1 MKEALNNTVR
11 PGLVEGHSQWNQR
24 LRQIQPERGDVVQG
38 SGEGLALENLY
49 FSYDAS
55 ALTLENIDLAIPA
68 GQFVTLLGSSG
79 CGKSTLLRLIAGLQ
93 SPSAGRLRWNGA
105 PISGPSLDRGVVF
118 QDYALFPWMSVVDN
132 IAIAIGKARP
142 GTPKAARR
150 EEAAAYLEKV
160 GLASA
165 IGKHPFELSGG
176 MRQRAAIA
184 RALALGSPL
193 LLMDE
198 PFGALDP
205 VNRARLQDLLLEIRE
220 NSTPRKTFVF
230 VTHDV
235 DEALYLSERVVIF
248 GSSPG
253 RVIAD
258 LPVDFPLR
266 RDRRALLTSNAF
278 HALRESVAE
287 TLAAD
292 TLQRLSG
299 DSDIAA

>member
-1 MKEALNNTVR
+1 MN
-11 PGLVEGHSQWNQR
+11 GLT
-24 LRQIQPERGDVVQG
+24 LD
-38 SGEGLALENLY
+38 NLY
-49 FSYDAS
+49 FSYDGSAS
-55 ALTLENIDLAIPA
+55 ALENIELAIPA

-79 CGKSTLLRLIAGLQ
+79 CGKSTLLRLLAGLQ
-93 SPSAGRLRWNGA
+93 SPTRGRLTWNGA
-105 PISGPSLDRGVVF
+105 TISGPSLERGIVF
-118 QDYALFPWMSVVDN
+118 QDYALFPWMSALDN

-150 EEAAAYLEKV
+150 EEAAVYLKKV

-165 IGKHPFELSGG
+165 IGKYPFELSGG

-205 VNRARLQDLLLEIRE
+205 LNRARLQDLLLEIRE
-220 NSTPRKTFVF
+220 SSRPRKTFVF
-230 VTHDV
+230 VTHDI
-235 DEALYLSERVVIF
+235 DEALYLSERVVIL

-258 LPVDFPLR
+258 LPVAFPFPQR
-266 RDRRALLTSNAF
+266 RDRRALLTSDAF

-292 TLQRLSG
+292 TLQRLSSG
-299 DSDIAA
+299 VAA

>member
-1 MKEALNNTVR
+1 MS
-11 PGLVEGHSQWNQR
+11 GLV
-24 LRQIQPERGDVVQG
+24 
-38 SGEGLALENLY
+38 LENLD
-49 FSYDAS
+49 FSYDS
-55 ALTLENIDLAIPA
+55 TLILDNISLDIPS

-93 SPSAGRLRWNGA
+93 SPTTGQIRWNGNA
-105 PISGPSLDRGVVF
+105 VKGTSLERGIVF

-132 IAIAIGKARP
+132 IAIAINKARP
-142 GTPKAARR
+142 HTSKATRR
-150 EEAAAYLEKV
+150 EEAAAALREV
-160 GLASA
+160 GLESA
-165 IGKHPFELSGG
+165 IGKYPLELSGG

-205 VNRARLQDLLLEIRE
+205 VNRARLQDLLLDVWEA
-220 NSTPRKTFVF
+220 SAPRKTFVF
-230 VTHDV
+230 VTHDI
-235 DEALYLSERVVIF
+235 DEALYLSERVVIL

-258 LPVDFPLR
+258 LTVGFPRHRERKTLFN
-266 RDRRALLTSNAF
+266 SEAF

-287 TLAAD
+287 TIAAD
-292 TLQRLSG
+292 TLRQLSHH
-299 DSDIAA
+299 SEKAA

>member
-1 MKEALNNTVR
+1 MN
-11 PGLVEGHSQWNQR
+11 GLT
-24 LRQIQPERGDVVQG
+24 
-38 SGEGLALENLY
+38 LENLY
-49 FSYDAS
+49 FAYDDS
-55 ALTLENIDLAIPA
+55 ATTLENINLAIPA

-79 CGKSTLLRLIAGLQ
+79 CGKSTLLRLLAGLQ
-93 SPSAGRLRWNGA
+93 TPARGRLTWDGA
-105 PISGPSLDRGVVF
+105 PISGPSLKRGIVF

-132 IAIAIGKARP
+132 IAIAIGRARP
-142 GTPKAARR
+142 GTSRAARR
-150 EEAAAYLEKV
+150 EEAAAHLQTV
-160 GLASA
+160 GLEAA
-165 IGKHPFELSGG
+165 IGKYPFELSGG

-205 VNRARLQDLLLEIRE
+205 VNRARLQDLLLEIRDD
-220 NSTPRKTFVF
+220 STPRKTFVF

-235 DEALYLSERVVIF
+235 DEALYLSERVVIL

-258 LPVDFPLR
+258 LPVEFPR
-266 RDRRALLTSNAF
+266 RDSRRALLTSDAF

-292 TLQRLSG
+292 TLQRLG
-299 DSDIAA
+299 GDIAASV